1 MQNVI
6 DRKKI
11 KVIKVIKANGEVSM
25 DASLFAFVVYIF

>member
-11 KVIKVIKANGEVSM
+11 KVIKVNGEASM
-25 DASLFAFVVYIF
+25 GASPFAFIVYVF

>member
-11 KVIKVIKANGEVSM
+11 KVIKVNWEVSM

>member
-11 KVIKVIKANGEVSM
+11 KVIKANREVSM

>member
-11 KVIKVIKANGEVSM
+11 KVIKANGEVAM
-25 DASLFAFVVYIF
+25 DASLFAFVV

>member
-11 KVIKVIKANGEVSM
+11 KVIKANSEVSM
-25 DASLFAFVVYIF
+25 DASLFAFVVYVF

>member
-11 KVIKVIKANGEVSM
+11 KANGEVLM

>member
-11 KVIKVIKANGEVSM
+11 KVIKANEEVSM
-25 DASLFAFVVYIF
+25 DASPFAFIV

>member
-11 KVIKVIKANGEVSM
+11 KVIKANGEVSM
-25 DASLFAFVVYIF
+25 DDSPFAFIV

>member
-11 KVIKVIKANGEVSM
+11 KVIKANGEESM
-25 DASLFAFVVYIF
+25 DASPFAFITFIF

>member
-11 KVIKVIKANGEVSM
+11 KVIKVNGEVSM
-25 DASLFAFVVYIF
+25 DASPFAFIVYVF

>member
-11 KVIKVIKANGEVSM
+11 KVNGEVSM
-25 DASLFAFVVYIF
+25 DASPFAFITFIF

>member
-11 KVIKVIKANGEVSM
+11 KVIKANVEVSM
-25 DASLFAFVVYIF
+25 DASPFAFVVYIF

>member
-11 KVIKVIKANGEVSM
+11 KVIKVNGEVLM
-25 DASLFAFVVYIF
+25 DASLFAFVV

>member
-11 KVIKVIKANGEVSM
+11 KVIRANGEVSM
-25 DASLFAFVVYIF
+25 DASPFALITFIF

>member
-11 KVIKVIKANGEVSM
+11 KVTKANGEVSM
-25 DASLFAFVVYIF
+25 DASPFAFVVYVF

>member
-6 DRKKI
+6 DRKN
-11 KVIKVIKANGEVSM
+11 IKVIKANGEVSM

>member
-11 KVIKVIKANGEVSM
+11 KVIKANGE
-25 DASLFAFVVYIF
+25 ASIDTSPFAFITFIF

>member
-11 KVIKVIKANGEVSM
+11 KVIKVNGEVSM
-25 DASLFAFVVYIF
+25 DASPFAFVVYIF